1 MTKIIYYEEGDEIS
15 VDISGHAGYA
25 KKGMDVVCSAI
36 SMLGCTMLA
45 YFEVDHEQFNYIQQD
60 GHIWAYAKGENIPTA
75 FHVIMMGYH
84 LLEDNYP
91 EHIEVVKGCSLQRS
105 P

>member
-1 MTKIIYYEEGDEIS
+1 MTKITYFEDGDEIS

-25 KKGMDVVCSAI
+25 KKDMDIVCSAI
-36 SMLGCTMLA
+36 SMLACTLLN
-45 YFEVDHEQFNYIQQD
+45 YLSIDSDEFNYIQQE
-60 GHIWAYAKGENIPTA
+60 GHVWANAKGTNVPTA
-75 FHVIMMGYH
+75 FHVIMTGYH

-91 EHIEVVKGCSLQRS
+91 EHIEVARGCCMQRS